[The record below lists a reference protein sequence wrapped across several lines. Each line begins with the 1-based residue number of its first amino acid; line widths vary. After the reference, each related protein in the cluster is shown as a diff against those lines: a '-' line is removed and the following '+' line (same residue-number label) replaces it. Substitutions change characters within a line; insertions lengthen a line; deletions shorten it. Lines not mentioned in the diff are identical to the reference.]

1 MMRATRLLIVTL
13 AILLLSAISLS
24 AQVLIQVKP
33 DGMQQAAPASTDQD
47 DEELIRSVF
56 DPITADLKL
65 TSTQK
70 SRIIAIATE
79 TMTKAD
85 PLFAQLDELDGQLS
99 KAAFTGQLDELKI
112 KEVSAKQ
119 GALLSE
125 ILAMKARAKTNF
137 YKILTDERRAIVIE
151 QFRLQ
156 SAQNLGA
163 ISN

>member
-1 MMRATRLLIVTL
+1 MRATRLLIVTL
-13 AILLLSAISLS
+13 AILLLSAISLT
-24 AQVLIQVKP
+24 AQTVIQVRP
-33 DGMQQAAPASTDQD
+33 DGTQQEAVASSDQD
-47 DEELIRSVF
+47 DDDLIRSVF

-65 TSTQK
+65 TPMQK

-85 PLFAQLDELDGQLS
+85 PLFTQLDELDGQLS

-119 GALLSE
+119 GALFSE

-137 YKILTDERRAIVIE
+137 YRILTDEQRAIVVE
-151 QFRLQ
+151 QYRLQ

>member
-1 MMRATRLLIVTL
+1 MRATRPLIVTL
-13 AILLLSAISLS
+13 AILLLSAISLT
-24 AQVLIQVKP
+24 AQVFIQMKP

-79 TMTKAD
+79 TMTEAD
-85 PLFAQLDELDGQLS
+85 PLFTQLDELDGQLS
-99 KAAFTGQLDELKI
+99 RAAFTGQLDELKI

-137 YKILTDERRAIVIE
+137 YRILTDEQRAIVLE

>member
-1 MMRATRLLIVTL
+1 MTPTRSLITL
-13 AILLLSAISLS
+13 AILLLSAMSLT
-24 AQVLIQVKP
+24 AQVVIQIKP
-33 DGMQQAAPASTDQD
+33 DRQQQVAPVDQD
-47 DEELIRSVF
+47 DENLIRSVF

-65 TSTQK
+65 TPTQK
-70 SRIIAIATE
+70 SRIVAIAIG

-85 PLFAQLDELDGQLS
+85 PLFAQLDELDSQLS
-99 KAAFTGQLDELKI
+99 VAAFAGQLDELKI

-125 ILAMKARAKTNF
+125 ILAMNARAKTNF
-137 YKILTDERRAIVIE
+137 YRVLTDEQRAIVIE
-151 QFRLQ
+151 QYRLL